1 MLIFGVCD
9 DHPHACRETESRIR
23 NYIESFKLN
32 YEIYVF
38 PNGEELLKFS
48 KKIDILFLDIAMPQ
62 IDGLRTAEMINKK
75 NDELILI
82 FQTGYTERFQHA
94 FKVNAFRYLIK
105 PVSLQEFEEALSDAL
120 SRILSQRRLV
130 VDTDKRE
137 VLVNESKILYVESIG
152 DKSVVCTE
160 SEGKLVSGKTLKY
173 WTGVLSRAKFI
184 KTHKSF
190 VVSFEH
196 IRSMNDAALIMTDG
210 AEIPISSRNIRAV
223 KSGLGEYI
231 RKTAKGQGAC
241 SGA

>member
-1 MLIFGVCD
+1 MLVFGICD
-9 DHPHACRETESRIR
+9 DQPLACRETESRIR
-23 NYIESFKLN
+23 KFIESFKIE
-32 YEIYVF
+32 YEIHVF
-38 PNGEELLKFS
+38 HNGEALLKYD
-48 KKIDILFLDIAMPQ
+48 KKIDILFLDIAMPK

-105 PVSLQEFEEALSDAL
+105 PVSLQEFDEALSDAL
-120 SRILSQRRLV
+120 ARILSQRKLM
-130 VDTDKRE
+130 VDDERRD

-160 SEGKLVSGKTLKY
+160 SEGKLVSAKTLKY
-173 WTGVLSRAKFI
+173 WAGVLSCAKFI
-184 KTHKSF
+184 QTHKSF

-196 IRSMNDAALIMTDG
+196 IRSLDDAALTMTDG
-210 AEIPISSRNIRAV
+210 TKIPISSRNIRAV
-223 KSGLGEYI
+223 KSGLNEYI
-231 RKTAKGQGAC
+231 QKTAKGLGAC